1 MKVISQCWGALAD
14 FFLLF
19 ESIGSTYPCAIF
31 CFFFFLLHLDM
42 YESYFFWDLWGRIIL
57 FELKT
62 LSWIFLHFS
71 CQPNLL
77 HCNESPGPTPTV
89 EHESW
94 PGRFREGPAA
104 THWNATGDH
113 QVPVVNVN
121 FDDTIHD
128 MQDTAGLESDKL
140 GKAKARARPRRKS
153 AKLGQQWRST
163 MWQQSHIFV
172 YWCMLLHIMCQQSL
186 KLGVCG

>member
-1 MKVISQCWGALAD
+1 M
-14 FFLLF
+14 
-19 ESIGSTYPCAIF
+19 
-31 CFFFFLLHLDM
+31 
-42 YESYFFWDLWGRIIL
+42 
-57 FELKT
+57 
-62 LSWIFLHFS
+62 
-71 CQPNLL
+71 
-77 HCNESPGPTPTV
+77 

-153 AKLGQQWRST
+153 AKLGQQ
-163 MWQQSHIFV
+163 
-172 YWCMLLHIMCQQSL
+172 
-186 KLGVCG
+186 